1 MHSGVGTKPGCWLQQ
16 WLLAAGMANVYLVA
30 LALPTPA
37 SELRHR
43 AALTGEWG
51 RGRARESKQ
60 QREGREGQYWRTC
73 STGKRG
79 TGGQQPRHCGA
90 GHLRVTTVVGE
101 QLHHVAGGGLDRT
114 FVGGDTGW
122 LRGRRG
128 ASGAWHWSLGFP
140 SQLCCVPSGQTLLLL
155 ACNPLKLLLTH
166 GYSIRA
172 PGLAAASWTVT

>member
-101 QLHHVAGGGLDRT
+101 QLHHVAGGGEDWTGHLWEGTQAGFGAD
-114 FVGGDTGW
+114 GGLQEPGTGPW
-122 LRGRRG
+122 G
-128 ASGAWHWSLGFP
+128 SHP
-140 SQLCCVPSGQTLLLL
+140 SSAVCPPARPSSCCPAT
-155 ACNPLKLLLTH
+155 P
-166 GYSIRA
+166 
-172 PGLAAASWTVT
+172 